1 MADSPRHAPASAQ
14 LLEMT
19 AGFQVSRAISAA
31 AELGL
36 ADLLAGGARTV
47 EELAGA
53 TGTRPQLLYRLLRAL
68 ASCGIFAETDGGR
81 FAMTPLAEPLR
92 SDAPGGSVRDY
103 AVFVGQPFVQRP
115 WEELV
120 WSLRTGQ
127 PGFDRVYGMSMF
139 EHHSGNAEAG
149 ELFNNAMASHTS
161 RETAAIVAAY
171 DFDGLGTVV
180 DVAGGHGGLIAAIL
194 AASPGTEGVLFDQPY
209 VIAGARAAVQ
219 EQGVAGRCQLAGG
232 DMFASVPPGG
242 DAYILKRVLHDW
254 EDDRAAVILR
264 NCGRAMNDGGRV
276 LVIDMV
282 IPPGNDP
289 HLGKF
294 YDLTMLVNLGGRER
308 TEPEFAE
315 LLAAAGLRLTR
326 VVPTQSPLSIVE
338 GTRA

>member
-19 AGFQVSRAISAA
+19 VGFQVSRAISAA
-31 AELGL
+31 AELGI
-36 ADLLAGGARTV
+36 ADLLAGGPRTV
-47 EELAGA
+47 EELAEA
-53 TGTRPQLLYRLLRAL
+53 TGTRPPLLYRLLRAL
-68 ASCGIFAETDGGR
+68 ASCGIFAETGDGR
-81 FAMTPLAEPLR
+81 FAMTPLAAPLR

-120 WSLRTGQ
+120 WSLRTGR

-171 DFDGLGTVV
+171 DFGGLGTVV

-194 AASPGTEGVLFDQPY
+194 AASPGTRGVLFDQPH
-209 VIAGARAAVQ
+209 VIAGARAALQ
-219 EQGVAGRCQLAGG
+219 GQGVVGRCQLAGG
-232 DMFASVPPGG
+232 DMFESVPPGG
-242 DAYILKRVLHDW
+242 DAYIVKRVLHDW
-254 EDDRAAVILR
+254 DDDRAVAILR
-264 NCGRAMNDGGRV
+264 SCARAMNDGGRV

-315 LLAAAGLRLTR
+315 LLAAAGLRITR
-326 VVPTQSPLSIVE
+326 VLPTQSPLSIVE
-338 GTRA
+338 GIRA